1 MVPEGGS
8 TLSKMPEEVNMTSQ
22 PPGIRG
28 TLVKYRHDRGA
39 LIWAPMARI
48 LASQPRVSGE
58 LDRGGGT

>member
-1 MVPEGGS
+1 
-8 TLSKMPEEVNMTSQ
+8 MTSQ

-28 TLVKYRHDRGA
+28 MLVKYRQDRGA

-48 LASQPRVSGE
+48 WASQPRVSGE